1 MPPLA
6 SVAAM
11 PGPMVPSPT
20 TAAVFILF
28 RLLAIE
34 FAVVVVPEIV
44 DGPLRVDRPP
54 LLLDLGGV
62 GIGMLQ
68 PRLRERQLG
77 ARRLLQEDAG
87 QAHLLDRPA
96 DEADAMVA
104 QEIGRASCRE
114 RV

>member
-20 TAAVFILF
+20 TAVFILF

-34 FAVVVVPEIV
+34 FAVVVVPEII
-44 DGPLRVDRPP
+44 DGPLRIDRPP

-62 GIGMLQ
+62 GIAVLQ
-68 PRLRERQLG
+68 SRLRERQLG
-77 ARRLLQEDAG
+77 ARGLLQEDAG

-96 DEADAMVA
+96 DEADAVIA
-104 QEIGRASCRE
+104 QEDSVGLAHAL
-114 RV
+114 

>member
-44 DGPLRVDRPP
+44 DGPLRIDRPP

-68 PRLRERQLG
+68 PDLGSRHWAPPAFPRENPAKPLS
-77 ARRLLQEDAG
+77 LI
-87 QAHLLDRPA
+87 RPA
-96 DEADAMVA
+96 NEQLAWL
-104 QEIGRASCRE
+104 G
-114 RV
+114 